1 MNVAPWLQAFAA
13 VVVAVLTYHL
23 VKATREYVRLTHEL
37 AQAAR
42 AQQEDQAS
50 QRAADHDYLGALV
63 EQLREKARAL
73 PEGTATASVQRPIQ
87 PSRLLPVRRHSVWDD
102 IRTAADARRRPRRA
116 CVGGCVARLTPAP
129 STA

>member
-23 VKATREYVRLTHEL
+23 VKVTREYVRLTHEL
-37 AQAAR
+37 ARPPARSRRTRRRSGQRTTITSARLWSNAAR
-42 AQQEDQAS
+42 KPG
-50 QRAADHDYLGALV
+50 RCP
-63 EQLREKARAL
+63 REL
-73 PEGTATASVQRPIQ
+73 PEPRFKRPIQ
-87 PSRLLPVRRHSVWDD
+87 PSRLLPVRRPSVRDE

>member
-1 MNVAPWLQAFAA
+1 MKVAPWLQAFAA

-50 QRAADHDYLGALV
+50 QG
-63 EQLREKARAL
+63 
-73 PEGTATASVQRPIQ
+73 QRTTI
-87 PSRLLPVRRHSVWDD
+87 
-102 IRTAADARRRPRRA
+102 T
-116 CVGGCVARLTPAP
+116 
-129 STA
+129 

>member
-50 QRAADHDYLGALV
+50 QRAADHEYLGALG

-73 PEGTATASVQRPIQ
+73 PEGTATASVQ
-87 PSRLLPVRRHSVWDD
+87 
-102 IRTAADARRRPRRA
+102 TADSA
-116 CVGGCVARLTPAP
+116 VAPPTSPPPFRMG
-129 STA
+129 

>member
-1 MNVAPWLQAFAA
+1 MPKECMNVAPWLQALAA

-23 VKATREYVRLTHEL
+23 VKAPREYVRPTHEL

-73 PEGTATASVQRPIQ
+73 PEGTATASVQTADSAVAP
-87 PSRLLPVRRHSVWDD
+87 PTSPPPF
-102 IRTAADARRRPRRA
+102 RT
-116 CVGGCVARLTPAP
+116 G
-129 STA
+129 

>member
-23 VKATREYVRLTHEL
+23 VKATREYVRLTHES

-42 AQQEDQAS
+42 AQQEDQAP

-73 PEGTATASVQRPIQ
+73 PEGTAQPRFNGRFSRRASYQSAAIPYGMRFGPPQ
-87 PSRLLPVRRHSVWDD
+87 TR
-102 IRTAADARRRPRRA
+102 AADRGARA
-116 CVGGCVARLTPAP
+116 SADASLA
-129 STA
+129 

>member
-1 MNVAPWLQAFAA
+1 MKVAPWLQAFAA

-23 VKATREYVRLTHEL
+23 VKATREYVRMTHES

-42 AQQEDQAS
+42 AQQEDQAP

-73 PEGTATASVQRPIQ
+73 PEGTAQ
-87 PSRLLPVRRHSVWDD
+87 PRFNGRFSRRA
-102 IRTAADARRRPRRA
+102 TYDAR
-116 CVGGCVARLTPAP
+116 VVHGVASARQVA
-129 STA
+129 A

>member
-1 MNVAPWLQAFAA
+1 MNVAPWLHAFAA

-63 EQLREKARAL
+63 EQLREKARRCPREL
-73 PEGTATASVQRPIQ
+73 PQPRFKRPIQ
-87 PSRLLPVRRHSVWDD
+87 PSRLLPVRRRSVWDE
-102 IRTAADARRRPRRA
+102 IRTAADARRQPRRA